1 MYYVRYP
8 PPLTPHTG
16 ERVPEAAVAPV
27 VHGGAEEQREVGHSG
42 TQTDEGDM
50 HALPRGAILVEL

>member
-1 MYYVRYP
+1 MFVTP

-50 HALPRGAILVEL
+50 HALP